1 MEKGLWK
8 RDDLHC
14 SGGYRGGAMAP
25 LQALECTKHKQD
37 DQAMHLNA
45 IWTTVLLT
53 AGDGKK
59 HKMFTHKMQD

>member
-14 SGGYRGGAMAP
+14 SGGYRGGAMLPP

-53 AGDGKK
+53 AGDGQK
-59 HKMFTHKMQD
+59 THKMQD